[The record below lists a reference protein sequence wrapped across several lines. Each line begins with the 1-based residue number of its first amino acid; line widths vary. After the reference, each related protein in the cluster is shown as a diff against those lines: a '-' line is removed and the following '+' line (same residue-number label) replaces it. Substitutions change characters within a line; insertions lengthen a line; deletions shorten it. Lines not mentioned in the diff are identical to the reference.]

1 MSAFSK
7 LYILSSL
14 YSFNGDWGSVK
25 KEIMEK
31 GYKLGKKKEKTVIY

>member
-14 YSFNGDWGSVK
+14 YSFNGDWGSVNK
-25 KEIMEK
+25 RTMEK
-31 GYKLGKKKEKTVIY
+31 GYKLEKKKKKTVIY